1 MEREGKYK
9 IKWHWINNL
18 FWIALCKIKLQ
29 LTVQQYWRA
38 MAFKVSPSCISF
50 VNTIMSSSLS
60 LDVLLRIFSF
70 PLDRSSYTS
79 ASSSNTSLSI
89 QFPNACT
96 WPLEWT
102 PGRGKLRFWCL
113 PAIMSQS
120 GKEDRDNCNV
130 VDPFDW
136 FIRILHS
143 GHFTFCFFLKDSFSY
158 LKT

>member
-1 MEREGKYK
+1 MGQNEKAQHLICAMNK
-9 IKWHWINNL
+9 L
-18 FWIALCKIKLQ
+18 FWTALYNIKLK

-38 MAFKVSPSCISF
+38 IAFKVSPSCISF

-79 ASSSNTSLSI
+79 TSSSNTSLSV

-113 PAIMSQS
+113 PAIMSKS
-120 GKEDRDNCNV
+120 GGKEGREN
-130 VDPFDW
+130 FEMQL
-136 FIRILHS
+136 IHL
-143 GHFTFCFFLKDSFSY
+143 TDSPES
-158 LKT
+158 